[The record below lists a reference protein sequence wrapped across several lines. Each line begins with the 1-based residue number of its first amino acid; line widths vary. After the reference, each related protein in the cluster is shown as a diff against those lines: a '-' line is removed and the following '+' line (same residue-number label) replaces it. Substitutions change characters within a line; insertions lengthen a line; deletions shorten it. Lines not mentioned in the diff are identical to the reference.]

1 MPPFPGTAFLLWH
14 DAVVSGAWGK
24 LLRITATAD
33 TMTAVWMLQTFGKE
47 PPAAGSAE
55 SFVGAFFGH

>member
-24 LLRITATAD
+24 LLRMTATAD
-33 TMTAVWMLQTFGKE
+33 TMTAVWMLQEFGKE
-47 PPAAGSAE
+47 PRGVSSAE
-55 SFVGAFFGH
+55 DFVGAFFGQ